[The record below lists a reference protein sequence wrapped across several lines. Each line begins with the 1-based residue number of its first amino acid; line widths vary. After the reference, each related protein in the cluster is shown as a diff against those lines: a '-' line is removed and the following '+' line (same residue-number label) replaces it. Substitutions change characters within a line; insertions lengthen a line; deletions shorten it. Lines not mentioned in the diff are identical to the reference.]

1 MTNRSDQTGPVH
13 DILFRGID
21 GLLIRKIPLRCFGT
35 AGPSGIDAAMLKRL
49 CNSFNGSS
57 NLLFDALASF
67 AKHLASGCVD
77 PKGVASFFAC
87 RLISLNKNPGVQ
99 PIGVCKIICRVI
111 GKAILSVVGGDI
123 QSVTGAIQLCAG
135 LLGVC
140 DAAVYAMQKL
150 DDDDDADT
158 VLLVDATNAFYSLN
172 IQTAFHNVSSS
183 CPTIHTLLVNCY

>member
-1 MTNRSDQTGPVH
+1 M
-13 DILFRGID
+13 
-21 GLLIRKIPLRCFGT
+21 LIRKIPLRCFGT
-35 AGPSGIDAAMLKRL
+35 ADPSGMDAAMLKRY

-67 AKHLASGCVD
+67 ARHLTSGCVD
-77 PKGVASFFAC
+77 PKGVAPFFAC
-87 RLISLNKNPGVQ
+87 RLRSLNKNPGVQ
-99 PIGVCKIICRVI
+99 PFGVCKIICRVI

-140 DAAVYAMQKL
+140 DAAVHAMQKL

-158 VLLVDATNAFYSLN
+158 VLLVDATIAFYSLN
-172 IQTAFHNVSSS
+172 IQTAFYNVSSS
-183 CPTIHTLLVNCY
+183 CPTIHTVLVNCY